1 MLAGYELT
9 DPLPD
14 GVPQDNATA
23 AHTCHYVVDLGNT
36 SGNDYE
42 ILENRNGLC
51 VIRLARRHA
60 LYNGGGIIECGLRIA

>member
-60 LYNGGGIIECGLRIA
+60 LYDGGGYIDTEVCC